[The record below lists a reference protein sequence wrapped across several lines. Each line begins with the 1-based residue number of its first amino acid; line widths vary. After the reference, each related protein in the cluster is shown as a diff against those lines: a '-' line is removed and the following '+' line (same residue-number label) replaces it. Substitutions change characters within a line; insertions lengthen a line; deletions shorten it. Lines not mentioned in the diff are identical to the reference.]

1 MRPAAK
7 PAIEDKLITEEN
19 MMPEA
24 VRQEELERI
33 DTLTIIEA
41 VAYANRL
48 SSRLKCNDCTDEER
62 KNGLELLGRL
72 TERVHFLKITLG
84 PVFSREGWSH

>member
-1 MRPAAK
+1 
-7 PAIEDKLITEEN
+7 
-19 MMPEA
+19 MMLEA

-48 SSRLKCNDCTDEER
+48 SNRLKCNDCTDEER
-62 KNGLELLGRL
+62 KNALELLSRL
-72 TERVHFLKITLG
+72 TERVHFLKITLE
-84 PVFSREGWSH
+84 PAFSRIGWSH